1 MLVIGMALG
10 AALSW
15 GCGDFIGGRAARTL
29 HVLTVLALSQLAG
42 TAAVALW
49 VVAAGGSAPSLSG
62 VLWAMGAGI
71 AGCCGLAGFYRGMAI
86 GAMSIVAPLS
96 ATGAIVPFVVGVAT
110 GERPGAVR
118 IAGAALVLVGI
129 VLVSREPRHS
139 GGGRAT
145 GVGLALVAALG
156 FGLYFVGIDRAA
168 AEGAAWAVLVARGTS
183 SALAL
188 VVAVSVG
195 AALLIRGRSL
205 ATVLAV
211 GVLDVGANILFAL
224 ATSRGLVSVVAILAS
239 LYPVVTV
246 ALARLVLVERIGR
259 GQWAGAA
266 AALAGAALISAG

>member
-42 TAAVALW
+42 TAAVAVW

-110 GERPGAVR
+110 GERPGAT
-118 IAGAALVLVGI
+118 
-129 VLVSREPRHS
+129 SRSRSCGE
-139 GGGRAT
+139 
-145 GVGLALVAALG
+145 
-156 FGLYFVGIDRAA
+156 
-168 AEGAAWAVLVARGTS
+168 ARRSSSTS
-183 SALAL
+183 S
-188 VVAVSVG
+188 
-195 AALLIRGRSL
+195 RSWPP
-205 ATVLAV
+205 
-211 GVLDVGANILFAL
+211 
-224 ATSRGLVSVVAILAS
+224 RRRR
-239 LYPVVTV
+239 P
-246 ALARLVLVERIGR
+246 R
-259 GQWAGAA
+259 
-266 AALAGAALISAG
+266 